1 MQPADECEIGC
12 VLAAIVNFGQLI
24 LKIVDIRLE
33 TVGGSHL
40 DGEEVMVILLEFLT
54 GGISSEKQLDEASE
68 VVD

>member
-1 MQPADECEIGC
+1 MQPADECESGC

-40 DGEEVMVILLEFLT
+40 DGEEVMVILLEL
-54 GGISSEKQLDEASE
+54 L
-68 VVD
+68 VVGVLSDK